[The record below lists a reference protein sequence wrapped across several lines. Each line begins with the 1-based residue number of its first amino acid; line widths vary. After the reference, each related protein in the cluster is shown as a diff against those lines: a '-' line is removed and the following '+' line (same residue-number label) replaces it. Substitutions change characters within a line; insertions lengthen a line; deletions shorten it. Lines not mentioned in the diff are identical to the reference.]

1 MGERTT
7 LRGTYLADVLVNER
21 LCDEHYRMVL
31 SVAGFGPSR
40 AGQFVQLMCRPP
52 ASRPRDRDVE
62 RTLGGVPQFTQ
73 RELIESEPLLRRPL
87 SLAGRR
93 DFSGGAEIEIIYR
106 TIGAGTHWMARVD
119 CGAVLSVL
127 GPLGRPFGIDTDRP
141 AAALVGG
148 GVGIPPLLYLSR
160 ALAEAGRAVTA
171 FAGARTASL
180 MPLSLVPDC
189 PPRPDGA
196 PNACLAEFAAAGAEA
211 AVATDDGS
219 MGFAGFVTEPLVAW
233 LDARGDAAG
242 EVKVYTCGPEAM
254 MRAVAAACAERGVA
268 CEVSLERNMAC
279 GMGTCQ
285 SCICKTRTDSP
296 DGWRY
301 QLCCTDGPAFNAADV
316 IWD

>member
-1 MGERTT
+1 MGKQAT
-7 LRGTYLADVLVNER
+7 LRGTYLADVLANQR
-21 LCDEHYRMVL
+21 LCEEHYRMVL
-31 SVAGFGPSR
+31 SVAGFPPSG

-52 ASRPRDRDVE
+52 AGRPHDRQVE
-62 RTLGGVPQFTQ
+62 RTLAGVPQFTQ
-73 RELIESEPLLRRPL
+73 KELTESAPLLRRPL

-93 DFSGGAEIEIIYR
+93 DFPGGAEIEIIYR
-106 TIGAGTHWMARVD
+106 TVSHGTHWMARVD

-127 GPLGRPFGIDTDRP
+127 GPLGRPFGVDADRP

-160 ALAEAGRAVTA
+160 ALSEAGRTVTA

-180 MPLSLVPDC
+180 MPLTVAGAS
-189 PPRPDGA
+189 PPRRDGV
-196 PNACLAEFAAAGAEA
+196 PSACLAEFAAAGAAA

-219 MGFAGFVTEPLVAW
+219 MGVAGFVTEPFIAW
-233 LDARGDAAG
+233 LDARDDAPG
-242 EVKVYTCGPEAM
+242 EVKVYTCGPEPM
-254 MRAVAAACAERGVA
+254 MRAVAVACGQRGVA

-285 SCICKTRTDSP
+285 SCICKTRTEGP
-296 DGWRY
+296 EGWRY
-301 QLCCTDGPAFNAADV
+301 QLCCTDGPTFDAADV